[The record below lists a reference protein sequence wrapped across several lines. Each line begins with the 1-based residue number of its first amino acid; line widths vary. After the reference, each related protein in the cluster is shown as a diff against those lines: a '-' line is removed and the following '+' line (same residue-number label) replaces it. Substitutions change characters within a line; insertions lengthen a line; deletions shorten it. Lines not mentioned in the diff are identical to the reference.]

1 MLNNNY
7 GMKKMKL
14 ALVAMSMFA
23 SVSTFA
29 QTADEIINNHFNAIG
44 GKDKIA
50 ALKSVRMECNLSM
63 MGQELPMVIT
73 RAQGVGQRV
82 DLSIMGTENYIIA
95 TPTAGWMFMPIQG
108 QTEAQP
114 MPEEMLKAT
123 KEQLDLQGPLF
134 NYKEKGNTVEL
145 AGKEAVDGSE
155 AYKLKVTDK
164 GGKVAY
170 WYIDAK
176 TFYHVKSVMSTNVN
190 GEDMEVSVTQS
201 NFKKTADGYVFPWT
215 IGNSAQGDMN
225 VTKLD
230 VNVPVD
236 EKLFKPN
243 K

>member
-1 MLNNNY
+1 MR
-7 GMKKMKL
+7 KIKMALWAMGLMVGL
-14 ALVAMSMFA
+14 A
-23 SVSTFA
+23 TQA
-29 QTADEIINNHFNAIG
+29 QTVDEVINNHITAMG
-44 GKDKIA
+44 GKDKLA

-73 RAQGVGQRV
+73 RAQGIGQRV

-95 TPTAGWMFMPIQG
+95 TPTAGWMYMPIQG
-108 QTEAQP
+108 QSEAQP

-123 KEQLDLQGPLF
+123 KDQLDLQGPLF

-145 AGKEAVDGSE
+145 VGKEKIDG
-155 AYKLKVTDK
+155 ADAFKLKVTDK
-164 GGKVAY
+164 GGKVSHLF
-170 WYIDAK
+170 IDAN
-176 TFYHVKSVMSTNVN
+176 TFYHVKSVLSTNVN
-190 GEDMEVSVTQS
+190 GEDMEISVTQS

-230 VNVPVD
+230 VNLPVD
-236 EKLFKPN
+236 EKLFKPT